1 MRRTSVHWT
10 PLSPVSH
17 AFFQGKNYL
26 FQAIGFSVMMI
37 LALVFVCELSITA
50 QLQNMV
56 ECNGGTNTRT
66 VTVAGGA
73 GPLIYPWYQSPN
85 ETTRWTHA
93 IGSDANTSTFTLSN
107 ITRGTTYY
115 RI

>member
-1 MRRTSVHWT
+1 
-10 PLSPVSH
+10 
-17 AFFQGKNYL
+17 
-26 FQAIGFSVMMI
+26 MMI
-37 LALVFVCELSITA
+37 LALVFVCGLSITA

-56 ECNGGTNTRT
+56 ECSGGTNTIT

-73 GPLIYPWYQSPN
+73 GPLIYSWYQGPTG
-85 ETTRWTHA
+85 TTKWTDA